1 MNQND
6 IAIECENLCRVY
18 KSGSIFGHT
27 EEVPALV
34 DLSLRIRKGGVFGL
48 LGPNGAG
55 KTTAVRILTTLLA
68 PTSGRAEVLSYDVV
82 RQPQQVRERIG
93 LVLGGDTGLF
103 GRLTGKQNL
112 QYFGALSHL
121 NPKECERMADYLL
134 ERLGLGGAGKTLVER
149 YSRGMKQRLH
159 VARGLLTDPD
169 VLFMDEPTIGL
180 DPMGAQD
187 VRQLIAELAG
197 DGKTILLTTHY
208 MLEADILCDAAAII
222 NKGRLVV
229 QGSPAEIKGN
239 ISQIR
244 IIQLLLTQTRENLT
258 SDLSDIP
265 GVKAVDDSAE
275 GVFQRVTVWV
285 TGDVD
290 IRTRIEETVG
300 RQHIESVIVREP
312 TLEEAYLSILA

>member
-197 DGKTILLTTHY
+197 DG
-208 MLEADILCDAAAII
+208 
-222 NKGRLVV
+222 
-229 QGSPAEIKGN
+229 
-239 ISQIR
+239 
-244 IIQLLLTQTRENLT
+244 
-258 SDLSDIP
+258 
-265 GVKAVDDSAE
+265 
-275 GVFQRVTVWV
+275 
-285 TGDVD
+285 
-290 IRTRIEETVG
+290 
-300 RQHIESVIVREP
+300 RQSF
-312 TLEEAYLSILA
+312 